1 MLLIL
6 ALFIV
11 VPMVEIYVIVQV
23 GHAIGVFETLGLL
36 LLVSFVGAWLT
47 KHEGFIVLQRLR
59 AQLEAG
65 RTPTAELV
73 DGVLVLAAGVLLLT
87 PGFVT
92 DAIGLLVLF
101 PPTRALFRMY
111 LRRRFDMQVF
121 GGPGPRGPGPR
132 GPDDGII
139 DV

>member
-1 MLLIL
+1 VFLIL

-11 VPMVEIYVIVQV
+11 VPLVEIYVIVQV
-23 GHAIGVFETLGLL
+23 GHAIGVLDTLGLL
-36 LLVSFVGAWLT
+36 ILVSFVGAWLT
-47 KHEGFIVLQRLR
+47 RHEGFVVLRRLR

-65 RTPTAELV
+65 RTPTAELI
-73 DGVLVLAAGVLLLT
+73 DGVLVLVAGVLMLV

-101 PPTRALFRMY
+101 PPTRALLRAY
-111 LRRRFDMQVF
+111 LRRRFALQVF
-121 GGPGPRGPGPR
+121 GGPDR
-132 GPDDGII
+132 PDDGII

>member
-1 MLLIL
+1 VLVIL

-23 GHAIGVFETLGLL
+23 GHAIGALDTIGLL
-36 LLVSFVGAWLT
+36 ILVSVVGAWLT
-47 KHEGFIVLQRLR
+47 KHEGFIVLRRLR
-59 AQLEAG
+59 AQLDAG
-65 RTPTAELV
+65 KAPTGELV
-73 DGVLVLAAGVLLLT
+73 DGVLVLCAGVLMMT

-101 PPTRALFRMY
+101 PPTRAVLRRY
-111 LRRRFDMQVF
+111 LRHRFEVRVF
-121 GGPGPRGPGPR
+121 G
-132 GPDDGII
+132 GPDDGIV

>member
-1 MLLIL
+1 MIL

-23 GHAIGVFETLGLL
+23 GHAIGALDTIGLL
-36 LLVSFVGAWLT
+36 ILVSVVGAWLT
-47 KHEGFIVLQRLR
+47 KHEGFIVLRRLR
-59 AQLEAG
+59 AQLDAG
-65 RTPTAELV
+65 KAPTGELV
-73 DGVLVLAAGVLLLT
+73 DGVLVLCAGVLMMT

-101 PPTRALFRMY
+101 PPTRAVLRRY
-111 LRRRFDMQVF
+111 LRHRFEVRVF
-121 GGPGPRGPGPR
+121 G
-132 GPDDGII
+132 GPDDGIV